1 MEPDLPVS
9 VKPAILLFP
18 RKIRWKVALGSPDP
32 VFYGTFGGPKNGPQ
46 EGRAA
51 LLGSP
56 GGVGPG
62 GSGHKKTVVSS
73 RRNAIFHKTVRS
85 TDRVVALSG
94 RSNLTPR
101 LRGEVDLRGA
111 GGGSKSATVPYGIA
125 VFETERKGPGGQV
138 SRPFCENCRF
148 ASTKCLVCRRV

>member
-56 GGVGPG
+56 GVVRPG
-62 GSGHKKTVVSS
+62 GSGHKTIVSLKRNRHFDKTGLL
-73 RRNAIFHKTVRS
+73 N
-85 TDRVVALSG
+85 
-94 RSNLTPR
+94 
-101 LRGEVDLRGA
+101 
-111 GGGSKSATVPYGIA
+111 
-125 VFETERKGPGGQV
+125 
-138 SRPFCENCRF
+138 
-148 ASTKCLVCRRV
+148 

>member
-32 VFYGTFGGPKNGPQ
+32 VFCGTFGGPKNGPQ

-56 GGVGPG
+56 GGSGPAARATE
-62 GSGHKKTVVSS
+62 TVVSLK
-73 RRNAIFHKTVRS
+73 RNAIFHKTARS
-85 TDRVVALSG
+85 TDRLVALPG
-94 RSNLTPR
+94 RLNLTPR
-101 LRGEVDLRGA
+101 LRGEVDLRGGR
-111 GGGSKSATVPYGIA
+111 GGGQKV
-125 VFETERKGPGGQV
+125 
-138 SRPFCENCRF
+138 
-148 ASTKCLVCRRV
+148 

>member
-62 GSGHKKTVVSS
+62 GSGHKNGRLVEAKHICSQ
-73 RRNAIFHKTVRS
+73 NGPFNGP
-85 TDRVVALSG
+85 SG
-94 RSNLTPR
+94 RLARKVELDP
-101 LRGEVDLRGA
+101 
-111 GGGSKSATVPYGIA
+111 ATA
-125 VFETERKGPGGQV
+125 R
-138 SRPFCENCRF
+138 
-148 ASTKCLVCRRV
+148 

>member
-56 GGVGPG
+56 GGSGPAARAT
-62 GSGHKKTVVSS
+62 KTVVSLK
-73 RRNAIFHKTVRS
+73 RNAHFHKTARS
-85 TDRVVALSG
+85 TDRLVALPG
-94 RSNLTPR
+94 RLNLTPR
-101 LRGEVDLRGA
+101 LRGQVDLRGA
-111 GGGSKSATVPYGIA
+111 GGG
-125 VFETERKGPGGQV
+125 
-138 SRPFCENCRF
+138 
-148 ASTKCLVCRRV
+148 

>member
-62 GSGHKKTVVSS
+62 GSSHKNGRFVKAK
-73 RRNAIFHKTVRS
+73 RIFHKTARS
-85 TDRVVALSG
+85 TDRLVALPG
-94 RSNLTPR
+94 RLNLTPR
-101 LRGEVDLRGA
+101 LRGVVDPRG
-111 GGGSKSATVPYGIA
+111 GRGRVK
-125 VFETERKGPGGQV
+125 
-138 SRPFCENCRF
+138 
-148 ASTKCLVCRRV
+148 KCDSPMRNRCF

>member
-18 RKIRWKVALGSPDP
+18 RKIRWKAALGSPDP

-56 GGVGPG
+56 GGSGPAARAT
-62 GSGHKKTVVSS
+62 KTVVSLK
-73 RRNAIFHKTVRS
+73 RNATFHKTARS
-85 TDRVVALSG
+85 TDRLVALPG
-94 RSNLTPR
+94 RLNLTPR
-101 LRGEVDLRGA
+101 LRGEVDLRG
-111 GGGSKSATVPYGIA
+111 GRGRVKKCDSPM
-125 VFETERKGPGGQV
+125 RN
-138 SRPFCENCRF
+138 RRF
-148 ASTKCLVCRRV
+148 